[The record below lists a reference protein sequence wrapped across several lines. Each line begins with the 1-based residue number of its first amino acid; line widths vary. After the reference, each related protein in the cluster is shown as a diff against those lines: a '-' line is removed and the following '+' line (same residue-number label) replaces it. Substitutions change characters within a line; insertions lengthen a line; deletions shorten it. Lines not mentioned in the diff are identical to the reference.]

1 MTERERTNIKTMINK
16 ILCKKLKIERKKSL
30 KIPKGVIRSRIA
42 QTIQWPKEKGQT
54 IIYKQLYRKTKDR
67 ATRISLKLC
76 WNSGAPEESAVPVIL
91 GVSIMLLYKHGAMM
105 FNMENSISGWLN
117 LHSNIPLQDK

>member
-1 MTERERTNIKTMINK
+1 MQKTK
-16 ILCKKLKIERKKSL
+16 DWKKKKFEDT
-30 KIPKGVIRSRIA
+30 KGVIRNRIA